1 MRGLSATDV
10 LAVWE
15 RGRGK
20 RPVERALE
28 LLSAAFPEKP
38 REELERSPIGLR
50 DTALLALREAT
61 LGPRLEAVVQC
72 PGSRENL
79 ELSLAASD
87 IRVESDSGAECPT
100 EALLQLGEYELRL
113 RPPNSV
119 DLMAACEGHLEE
131 GSDALF
137 RRCLISATRNGAPT
151 DELTGEIVKA
161 AGEKMTEVDP
171 QTNVQ
176 LRVSCASC
184 GHAYA
189 VLFDIAS
196 FFWTEIE
203 ACAVRLLG
211 EIHSLASA
219 YGWTEREILA
229 LSPLRRQVYLEAVRS

>member
-28 LLSAAFPEKP
+28 LLSAAFPEKS

-61 LGPRLEAVVQC
+61 LGPHLEAVVQC
-72 PGSRENL
+72 PGCSENL

-87 IRVESDSGAECPT
+87 FRLESNSGAEFPT
-100 EALLQLGEYELRL
+100 EALLQLGEYKLRL

-119 DLMAACEGHLEE
+119 DLMAARAGNLEE
-131 GSDALF
+131 GSEALF

-161 AGEKMTEVDP
+161 AGEKLTAVDP

-176 LRVSCASC
+176 LRVSCALC
-184 GHAYA
+184 GHAWA

-229 LSPLRRQVYLEAVRS
+229 LSPRRRQVYLEAVRS